1 MSWVTIAT
9 LLLRTAV
16 FVIKWKYPSIGA
28 LLSGQNVDTAFKSEY
43 ENLQSVVN
51 FGRRVD
57 ELDDAERTELFR
69 NFVLYRD

>member
-9 LLLRTAV
+9 LLLRAAV

-28 LLSGQNVDTAFKSEY
+28 LLSGASADVTFKSEY

-51 FGRRVD
+51 YGRVVD
-57 ELDDAERTELFR
+57 ELSDTERDELFR
-69 NFVLYRD
+69 KFILYRD

>member
-9 LLLRTAV
+9 LLIRAAV

-28 LLSGQNVDTAFKSEY
+28 MLSGQNVDTSFRAEY

-51 FGRRVD
+51 YGRVVD
-57 ELDDAERTELFR
+57 ELSDAERTELFR